1 MDGNRSYILF
11 KICKKRNLTGLD
23 AGHRA
28 GFVFVTYVL
37 QYCKEICVPYVTLYL
52 FRVDNFRRIK
62 EPEEVKCVMD
72 LMLEKV
78 ELTTDQAISGNLKG
92 VRVTFAGDLNSVHER
107 LKAAV

>member
-1 MDGNRSYILF
+1 M
-11 KICKKRNLTGLD
+11 
-23 AGHRA
+23 
-28 GFVFVTYVL
+28 
-37 QYCKEICVPYVTLYL
+37 
-52 FRVDNFRRIK
+52 
-62 EPEEVKCVMD
+62 MD